1 MPHHAARP
9 YGARPSA
16 GGGGR
21 KTALAVTAASIAPR
35 QPREDAL
42 PELMLQVGRHRDDG
56 CDLIAACLT
65 CPLPRCRY
73 DVAGGARTMLNE
85 VRDDEIRRLRLDG
98 GVAVD
103 EIARRFRLSRRTVF
117 RVLQRGTRP
126 VEMTRN
132 GARP

>member
-1 MPHHAARP
+1 
-9 YGARPSA
+9 
-16 GGGGR
+16 
-21 KTALAVTAASIAPR
+21 
-35 QPREDAL
+35 
-42 PELMLQVGRHRDDG
+42 
-56 CDLIAACLT
+56 
-65 CPLPRCRY
+65 
-73 DVAGGARTMLNE
+73 MLNE